1 MAPFI
6 VGVPRSGT
14 TLLRIM
20 LDAHPRL
27 AIPPET
33 GFLSRLVRLPWLWP
47 AGLGRQRLLAIIT
60 RAESWPDFHLDAHTL
75 AEALEGVKPFT
86 LADGLRA
93 FYRVYAARFNKS
105 LWGDK
110 TPLYGR
116 HAYAIA
122 RLLPEARFIH
132 LIRDG
137 RDVALSLRTMWFAP
151 SRRVDALAGYWAR
164 ELQRARRQG
173 KRLKHYTEIRFEAL
187 IRNPEQ
193 VLREICQFLELE
205 FDPRMLTYH
214 ENAAARLGE
223 HEGRTTANGTVSLT
237 KARRQSQQWQTGQ
250 PVDVSRIERWR
261 TELDI
266 ADAVAFEHV
275 AGGLLRELGY
285 PPATRSTLD
294 RSAGPVT

>member
-47 AGLGRQRLLAIIT
+47 AGLGRRRLLAIIT
-60 RAESWPDFHLDAHTL
+60 RAQSWPDFHLDAPAL
-75 AEALEGVKPFT
+75 AEALEAVKPFT
-86 LADGLRA
+86 LAHGLRA
-93 FYRVYAARFNKS
+93 FYRLYAARFNKS

-132 LIRDG
+132 VIRDG

-151 SRRVDALAGYWAR
+151 SQRVDALARYWAR

-173 KRLKHYTEIRFEAL
+173 QSLEYYKEIRYEAL
-187 IRNPEQ
+187 IQNPEQ
-193 VLREICQFLELE
+193 VLRDICQFLELD
-205 FDPRMLTYH
+205 FHPRMLSYH
-214 ENAAARLGE
+214 ENAATRLAE
-223 HEGRTTANGTVSLT
+223 HEGRTTASGTVWLT
-237 KARRQSQQWQTGQ
+237 KAQRQSQQWQTRK
-250 PVDVSRIERWR
+250 PVDVSRIGRWR
-261 TELDI
+261 AELDI

-285 PPATRSTLD
+285 PSVNGASKAATGST
-294 RSAGPVT
+294 P

>member
-33 GFLSRLVRLPWLWP
+33 GFLSRIVRLPWLWP
-47 AGLGRQRLLAIIT
+47 AGVGRRRLLAIIT
-60 RAESWPDFHLDAHTL
+60 RAQSWPDFHLDAAAL
-75 AEALEGVKPFT
+75 AEALGAVKPFT

-93 FYRVYAARFNKS
+93 FYQLYAARFNKP

-132 LIRDG
+132 VIRDG

-164 ELQRARRQG
+164 ELRRARHQG
-173 KRLKHYTEIRFEAL
+173 KRLKYYTEIRYEAL
-187 IRNPEQ
+187 VRNPER
-193 VLREICQFLELE
+193 VLRDVCQFLELE
-205 FDPRMLTYH
+205 FDARMLSYH
-214 ENAAARLGE
+214 ENAGARLGE
-223 HEGRTTANGTVSLT
+223 HEGRTRANGTVWLT
-237 KARRQSQQWQTGQ
+237 KAQRQSQQRHTRK
-250 PVDVSRIERWR
+250 PVDVSRIGRWR
-261 TELDI
+261 AELDV

-285 PPATRSTLD
+285 PPATFDS
-294 RSAGPVT
+294 

>member
-14 TLLRIM
+14 TLLRLM

-47 AGLGRQRLLAIIT
+47 AGLGRRRLLTIIT
-60 RAESWPDFHLDAHTL
+60 RAQSWPDFHLDAHAL
-75 AEALEGVKPFT
+75 AEALDAVKPFT

-93 FYRVYAARFNKS
+93 FYRLYAARFNKS

-137 RDVALSLRTMWFAP
+137 RDVALSLRTTWFAP

-173 KRLKHYTEIRFEAL
+173 KRLKYYTEVRYEAL
-187 IRNPEQ
+187 LRNPEQ
-193 VLREICQFLELE
+193 VLRDICQFLELE
-205 FDPRMLTYH
+205 FDPRMLSYY

-223 HEGRTTANGTVSLT
+223 HEGRANANGTVWLT
-237 KARRQSQQWQTGQ
+237 KTQRQSQQRHTRK
-250 PVDVSRIERWR
+250 PVDVTRIERWR

-294 RSAGPVT
+294 SSADP